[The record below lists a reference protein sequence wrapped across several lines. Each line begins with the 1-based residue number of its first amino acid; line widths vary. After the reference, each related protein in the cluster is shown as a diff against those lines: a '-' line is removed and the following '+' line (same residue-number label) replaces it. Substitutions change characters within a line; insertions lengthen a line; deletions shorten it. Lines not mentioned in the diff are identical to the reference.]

1 MERLTITRGL
11 IAIFLFAF
19 WILLS
24 NQLTLEPNLTSTA
37 IFFSL
42 GMFAVITIVIE
53 LVWRKDIEE
62 KMKKLLDSEIREE
75 RENLIGQL
83 QDLIA
88 YLKETKYPSFS
99 DSELEDLTNNFQ
111 ALNAIKSKYTVAPK
125 IIWSTILITL
135 SSMILFLFM
144 INPMLLVFT
153 SKEGSK
159 ITLAYLGV
167 GFLTI
172 GLGLLFDILAIVL
185 EVKIW
190 EE

>member
-1 MERLTITRGL
+1 MERLRIIRGL
-11 IAIFLFAF
+11 IAIFLFVF

-24 NQLTLEPNLTSTA
+24 NQLTLEPSLTSTT

-42 GMFAVITIVIE
+42 GMFTVVTIVIE

-62 KMKKLLDSEIREE
+62 KMKKVLDSEIREE
-75 RENLIGQL
+75 RENLIEKL

-88 YLKETKYPSFS
+88 YLKETKYPTFS
-99 DSELEDLTNNFQ
+99 DTDVEDLTNDFE
-111 ALNAIKSKYTVAPK
+111 ALDAIKSKYTVAPK
-125 IIWSTILITL
+125 IIWSTILIVL

-144 INPMLLVFT
+144 TSPTLVVLT
-153 SKEGSK
+153 SEEGSK
-159 ITLAYLGV
+159 ITLAHFGIGL
-167 GFLTI
+167 LTI
-172 GLGLLFDILAIVL
+172 GLWLLFDILTVVL